1 MKPPS
6 RPGTVLLTD
15 YAWPDDSV
23 ERSVIEKAGHTLVTG
38 PADPAS
44 AEAIE
49 ELVAE
54 HRPAGILTCWAPVS
68 ATAIGTSQDLR
79 IVARLGVGLDNIA
92 VDAATERGVWVTN
105 VPDYCVEEVAT
116 HTVAMLLSLLR
127 KLPEADRHVRAGGW
141 GVAGVRPLR
150 RVSELTVGLI
160 GFGRIARLVAETL
173 APLGPTLL
181 ATDPYARSVPD
192 RVRLVGQDEL
202 LAASD
207 AVLLHAP
214 LTPDTAGL
222 IDAAALRAMKPGA
235 LLVNAS
241 RGGLVDLA
249 AVTAALREGR
259 LGGAALDVFPT
270 EPVDLAS
277 LSDVPNLQVSSH
289 IAYYSEEAL
298 QESQRKAAT
307 QIVRVLAGL
316 APDYPVA
323 LPERSK

>member
-1 MKPPS
+1 MLIVLAD
-6 RPGTVLLTD
+6 TVF
-15 YAWPDDSV
+15 PDSAV
-23 ERSVIEKAGHTLVTG
+23 EQKVLAEAGHELVVAES
-38 PADPAS
+38 PEQAVELLREADGVLTAFLDLS
-44 AEAIE
+44 AE
-49 ELVAE
+49 
-54 HRPAGILTCWAPVS
+54 R
-68 ATAIGTSQDLR
+68 IGTMTRAKVIARYGIGVDNVD
-79 IVARLGVGLDNIA
+79 VA
-92 VDAATERGVWVTN
+92 AAHRRGITVTN

-150 RVSELTVGLI
+150 RVSQLTIGLV
-160 GFGRIARLVAETL
+160 GFGRIGRLVAQTL

-181 ATDPYARSVPD
+181 VSDPYARSVPD
-192 RVRLVGQDEL
+192 RVRLVGQPQL

-207 AVLLHAP
+207 AVLLHTP

-222 IDAAALRAMKPGA
+222 IDAETLLTMKPGA

-249 AVTAALREGR
+249 AVSDALREGR
-259 LGGAALDVFPT
+259 LGGAALDVFPA

-277 LSDVPNLQVSSH
+277 ISYVPNLHVSSH

-298 QESQRKAAT
+298 RESQHKAAT
-307 QIVRVLAGL
+307 QIVRVLAGE
-316 APDYPVA
+316 APDYPVVA
-323 LPERSK
+323 PKESQ

>member
-1 MKPPS
+1 MLIVLAD
-6 RPGTVLLTD
+6 TVF
-15 YAWPDDSV
+15 PDSAI
-23 ERSVIEKAGHTLVTG
+23 ERKVLAEAGHELVVAES
-38 PADPAS
+38 PEQAVALLPEADGVLTAFLDLS
-44 AEAIE
+44 AERVKSMARAKVI
-49 ELVAE
+49 A
-54 HRPAGILTCWAPVS
+54 RYGIGVDNV
-68 ATAIGTSQDLR
+68 DLAA
-79 IVARLGVGLDNIA
+79 AR
-92 VDAATERGVWVTN
+92 ERGIVVTN